1 MKKYTLRDGTV
12 IIEKKEKVNGF
23 VGFGYYINKK
33 HQFGAPKPFS
43 KEDLQRLA
51 DNGYF
56 ESRGNKM
63 RESTK
68 RAQANYQK
76 KCKQFPLR
84 INKETES
91 DIMEWI
97 ARGNAATRIKKLI
110 REDIKKNPVK

>member
-1 MKKYTLRDGTV
+1 MNKIMLNDGTA

-23 VGFGYYINKK
+23 DSFGYYINGE
-33 HQFGAPKPFS
+33 HQFGAPEPFS

-68 RAQANYQK
+68 RAQENYQK
-76 KCKQFPLR
+76 KCKVLPLR
-84 INKETES
+84 INKETEA
-91 DIMEWI
+91 DILEWI
-97 ARGNAATRIKKLI
+97 ARGHAATRIKKLI